1 MATTTIENYV
11 KEIFFAEQENPGNPV
26 PMGTIAKALKVVP
39 GTATTMVKSME
50 RNKLLKYKPRIGVT
64 LSGEGRTLAIRMI
77 RRHRLIEVFLVN
89 VLKLDWDEIHEDA
102 EELEH
107 VVSDRI
113 LEKIDELCGY
123 PEFDPHGDPIP
134 SADGTF
140 KPVKHKNLMECPTGR
155 QLAIQRVLDQ
165 EASFLKFAM
174 NNGLTPGANIQV
186 VERNP
191 IAEAITILLDKGRQ
205 LSLGAKVAEKILVA

>member
-50 RNKLLKYKPRIGVT
+50 RNKLLKYKPRIGVP
-64 LSGEGRTLAIRMI
+64 LSGKGRTLAIRMI

>member
-11 KEIFFAEQENPGNPV
+11 KEIFFAEQESPGNPV
-26 PMGTIAKALKVVP
+26 PMGTIAKALNVVP

-50 RNKLLKYKPRIGVT
+50 RNELLEYKPRIGVT
-64 LSGEGRTLAIRMI
+64 LKNKGRTLAIRMI

-134 SADGTF
+134 SANGTF
-140 KPVKHKNLMECPTGR
+140 KPVKHKSLMECPTGR
-155 QLAIQRVLDQ
+155 QLTIQRVLDQ
-165 EASFLKFAM
+165 KASFLKFAM
-174 NNGLTPGANIQV
+174 NSGLTPGANIQV
-186 VERNP
+186 IERNS
-191 IAEAITILLDKGRQ
+191 IAEAITVLLDHGRQ